1 MRVDVEV
8 VLRIETEIV
17 TGIETENGIGKGLEI
32 ETVEESVM
40 EEEGMT
46 VSGMD
51 EREAEIITVSATEA
65 GPVRPFGVV
74 TGGHRF
80 AHISEFC

>member
-8 VLRIETEIV
+8 VLRIETEV
-17 TGIETENGIGKGLEI
+17 ATGTENGIVKGLEI
-32 ETVEESVM
+32 EMVEESAT

-46 VSGMD
+46 VSGTD
-51 EREAEIITVSATEA
+51 EREAETVTVSATEA
-65 GPVRPFGVV
+65 GPVRLFGVV